1 MMLATKY
8 LSEVELRRLSW
19 RCRRGM
25 LELDIV
31 LQRFAEQQ
39 LMTLDLAELSAFDV
53 LLDFPDNEFL
63 DVVTDKLHVDAA
75 INTPAMQR
83 LMSKLRNQPNENC
96 DEVKG

>member
-1 MMLATKY
+1 MLTSQY
-8 LSEVELRRLSW
+8 MSEVEFRRLNW

-31 LQRFAEQQ
+31 LQRFAEHQ

-63 DVVTDKLHVDAA
+63 DVVTDKLHVNAA

-83 LMSKLRNQPNENC
+83 LMRKLRNQPNDNC

>member
-1 MMLATKY
+1 MLTSQY
-8 LSEVELRRLSW
+8 MSEAELRRLNW

-31 LQRFAEQQ
+31 LQRFAEHQ
-39 LMTLDLAELSAFDV
+39 LMTLDLAELSAFDA

-63 DVVTDKLHVDAA
+63 DVVTDKLHVNAA

-83 LMSKLRNQPNENC
+83 LMRKLRNQPNDNC